1 MGCLDYLM
9 FWLSHKMTPL
19 IFWVFVFL
27 RRKFKESFLGLIRY
41 YVKMAFTDKKAVKYF
56 KIIIND
62 KKEIAHCLFL
72 QKLKSSNK

>member
-1 MGCLDYLM
+1 
-9 FWLSHKMTPL
+9 
-19 IFWVFVFL
+19 
-27 RRKFKESFLGLIRY
+27 
-41 YVKMAFTDKKAVKYF
+41 MAFTDKKAVKYF